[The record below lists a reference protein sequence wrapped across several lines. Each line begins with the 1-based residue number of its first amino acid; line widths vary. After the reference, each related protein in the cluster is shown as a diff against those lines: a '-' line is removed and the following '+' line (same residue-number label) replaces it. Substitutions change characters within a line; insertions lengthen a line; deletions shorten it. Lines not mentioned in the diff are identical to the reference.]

1 LELRQSEVDVEPVS
15 AAISAAE
22 GRTVDGFLGYDFL
35 SRFIVEIDYANRR
48 VSVRDPNGFR
58 YSGAG
63 EVIPIE
69 ITRGNI
75 FVSTYLTLPDRKRAS
90 GMFMVDTG
98 WRSALTLT
106 SPFVANQELTTA
118 VPKTVEA
125 VTGMGIGGP
134 TIDTIAR
141 MPGLKLGRYEVENFV
156 ADFSHAKGGVLSQG
170 DFAGIIGAEILRRF
184 KVTFDYPHHRMI
196 LETNAAFRA
205 PYEFDMSGLFVTSD
219 GATFKAFKVYNV
231 IKDSPGAQAGI
242 QEGDVIVAIDDRPAS
257 DFTLEEIRQ
266 MFKETEG
273 KEHKLT
279 VKRYGQVLTAQLRLR
294 RVI

>member
-1 LELRQSEVDVEPVS
+1 
-15 AAISAAE
+15 
-22 GRTVDGFLGYDFL
+22 
-35 SRFIVEIDYANRR
+35 
-48 VSVRDPNGFR
+48 
-58 YSGAG
+58 
-63 EVIPIE
+63 
-69 ITRGNI
+69 
-75 FVSTYLTLPDRKRAS
+75 
-90 GMFMVDTG
+90 
-98 WRSALTLT
+98 
-106 SPFVANQELTTA
+106 
-118 VPKTVEA
+118 
-125 VTGMGIGGP
+125 
-134 TIDTIAR
+134 
-141 MPGLKLGRYEVENFV
+141 
-156 ADFSHAKGGVLSQG
+156 
-170 DFAGIIGAEILRRF
+170 
-184 KVTFDYPHHRMI
+184 MI